1 MAKLKNILSSLAT
14 PFLGEIVN
22 NYNNAGSQK
31 DAGKVS
37 AQLLKKG
44 PFDIPEA
51 PAQQVV
57 ANPLSFS
64 PVQYP
69 LDLGSNELGHY
80 IIFESGFLGYSPQT
94 SGFLESSARAK
105 GISSEGAFISEVSGG
120 AGQTSSKKITSKI
133 PDRSTVTTAIALYMP
148 QSVKVGYSQNYDSD
162 TETGLAGVAEATGK
176 AINDAQGAADKF
188 NAAMQGIVGGVA
200 TQAKEILGEFVS
212 LAGMGDPVRF
222 AAKRAGVAVNPR
234 NEAFYNS
241 PSQRTFS
248 FEFDFWPR
256 NKEEADAVNKIIHI
270 FKYNSSPGFALKTQQ
285 SVFAVPNY
293 WKISY
298 MYNNG
303 INPNL
308 NRIGACYCTDVQVD
322 YAPDG
327 QYTTFGGEVSEGGG
341 VPVHTK
347 LSVSMLED
355 RIITKRDIEAGA

>member
-1 MAKLKNILSSLAT
+1 M
-14 PFLGEIVN
+14 
-22 NYNNAGSQK
+22 
-31 DAGKVS
+31 
-37 AQLLKKG
+37 
-44 PFDIPEA
+44 
-51 PAQQVV
+51 
-57 ANPLSFS
+57 
-64 PVQYP
+64 YP
-69 LDLGSNELGHY
+69 IDLGSKELGHY
-80 IIFESGFLGYSPQT
+80 IIFESGFHGYSR
-94 SGFLESSARAK
+94 SFVGM
-105 GISSEGAFISEVSGG
+105 GG
-120 AGQTSSKKITSKI
+120 DIGNTKRTNNPGKITSKTPTHRI
-133 PDRSTVTTAIALYMP
+133 TTSGIALYMP
-148 QSVKVGYSQNYDSD
+148 NSVKVGYTQNYDAD

-256 NKEEADAVNKIIHI
+256 NKEEADAVKDIIT
-270 FKYNSSPGFALKTQQ
+270 YNSAPGFALKTQQ
-285 SVFAVPNY
+285 SVFATPNY

-308 NRIGACYCTDVQVD
+308 NKIGACYCTDVQVD
-322 YAPDG
+322 YAPDT
-327 QYTTFGGEVSEGGG
+327 QYTTFENGM
-341 VPVHTK
+341 PVHTK
-347 LSVSMLED
+347 LTVSMIED
-355 RIITKRDIEAGA
+355 RIITKQDIEAGA